1 MQGEI
6 RQVMI
11 TLIVNCKLNGVILSM
26 SMFLNGFV
34 LSFFSIYFSLI
45 LNTELETYNHALSFA
60 LDLVDDVHYLLAGH
74 RDDNS
79 RFYLLHL

>member
-11 TLIVNCKLNGVILSM
+11 TLFVNCKLNGVILSM

-34 LSFFSIYFSLI
+34 LSFLSIYFSLI

-60 LDLVDDVHYLLAGH
+60 LDLVDDIHYLLAGH

-79 RFYLLHL
+79 